1 MKSFFINRIALFPY
15 YLTLKIRHYL
25 YDNGIFK
32 SFKFDVPI
40 ISIGNI
46 SAGGTGKTPHTEF
59 IVRELLQEYR
69 VAVLSRGYGRKSKGF
84 RFVETTDNATEAGD
98 EPLQIKMKFPGVTV
112 AVDGNRARGINTLM
126 HMEPHSRPE
135 VIVLDDAFQHRRVIP
150 RLSLLLVD
158 FRYPPQEDNLLP
170 VGRLRDLPEQMKRA
184 DAIVVTKCPPELS
197 DQEIFMWRN
206 QLMAMPHQKLLFSAI
221 QYGEPVA
228 IFEEGDK
235 RYTYSNFAILLT
247 AIANPK
253 PLEYHLLN
261 RYKIIKKVHYR
272 DHHYFTKYD
281 ASRINSLVKKHP
293 KAVIFTTEKDSQ
305 RLKGLTRLNTE
316 ARKRIFSLPIEV
328 TILNG
333 NGEILSQL
341 LKESIIR

>member
-1 MKSFFINRIALFPY
+1 MKSFFINRVALFPY

-59 IVRELLQEYR
+59 IVRELLENYK
-69 VAVLSRGYGRKSKGF
+69 VAVLSRGYGRRSKGF
-84 RFVETTDNATEAGD
+84 QFVETTDNATEAGD

-112 AVDGNRARGINTLM
+112 AVDGDRVRGINTLM
-126 HMEPHSRPE
+126 QMEHQSRPE
-135 VIVLDDAFQHRRVIP
+135 VIVMDDAFQHRRVIP
-150 RLSLLLVD
+150 GLSLLLVD

-184 DAIVVTKCPPELS
+184 DAIIVTKCPPELS

-206 QLMAMPHQKLLFSAI
+206 QLMVMPHQKLLFSAI
-221 QYGEPVA
+221 QYGEPLA

-281 ASRINSLVKKHP
+281 ASRINSLVKKYP

-305 RLKGLTRLNTE
+305 RLKGLTRLNSET
-316 ARKRIFSLPIEV
+316 RKRIFSLPIEV
-328 TILNG
+328 AILNG
-333 NGEILSQL
+333 NGEILSKL
-341 LKESIIR
+341 LKESIIG

>member
-1 MKSFFINRIALFPY
+1 MKSFFINKIVLFPY

-32 SFKFDVPI
+32 SYKFDLPV

-59 IVRELLQEYR
+59 IVKELLQDYR
-69 VAVLSRGYGRKSKGF
+69 VAVLSRGYGRRSKGF
-84 RFVETTDNATEAGD
+84 RFVETTNSALEAGD

-112 AVDGNRARGINTLM
+112 AVDGDRVRGINTLM
-126 HMEPHSRPE
+126 QMEPPIRPE
-135 VIVLDDAFQHRRVIP
+135 VIVMDDAFQHRRVIP
-150 RLSLLLVD
+150 GLSLLLID
-158 FRYPPQEDNLLP
+158 YRYPPQEDNLLP

-184 DAIVVTKCPPELS
+184 DAVIVTKCPPELS

-206 QLMAMPHQKLLFSAI
+206 QLMVMPHQKLLFSAI

-281 ASRINSLVKKHP
+281 ASKINSLVKKYP

-305 RLKGLTRLNTE
+305 RLKGLARLSSETK
-316 ARKRIFSLPIEV
+316 KRIFSLPIEV
-328 TILNG
+328 AILNG
-333 NGEILSQL
+333 NGEILSKL
-341 LKESIIR
+341 LKESIIG

>member
-1 MKSFFINRIALFPY
+1 MKSFFINRIVLFPY

-32 SFKFDVPI
+32 SYKFDIPV

-59 IVRELLQEYR
+59 IVRELLEDYR
-69 VAVLSRGYGRKSKGF
+69 VAVLSRGYGRRSKGF
-84 RFVETTDNATEAGD
+84 RFVETTDSALEAGD
-98 EPLQIKMKFPGVTV
+98 EPLQIKIKFPGVTV
-112 AVDGNRARGINTLM
+112 AVDGDRVRGVNTLM
-126 HMEPHSRPE
+126 QMEPHSRPE
-135 VIVLDDAFQHRRVIP
+135 VIVMDDAFQHRRVIP
-150 RLSLLLVD
+150 GLSFLLVD

-170 VGRLRDLPEQMKRA
+170 AGRLRDLPEQMKRA
-184 DAIVVTKCPPELS
+184 DAIIVTKCPPELS

-206 QLMAMPHQKLLFSAI
+206 QLMVMPHQKLLFSAI
-221 QYGEPVA
+221 QYGEPEA

-235 RYTYSNFAILLT
+235 RYTYSNFAILVT

-281 ASRINSLVKKHP
+281 ASRINSLVKKYP

-316 ARKRIFSLPIEV
+316 TRKRIFSLPIEV
-328 TILNG
+328 AILNG
-333 NGEILSQL
+333 NGEILTKL
-341 LKESIIR
+341 LKESIIG